1 MNIVLLR
8 QMVDLSPIS
17 QVTEDWPKQ
26 PKHLLLILL
35 GIAFFIFLFCF
46 NSYGASRLPGADAA
60 DKLEAAGTLLKLV
73 DTALF
78 IWGARI
84 FAGIAILSA
93 GWNLK
98 EQRFGV
104 AIICVVSA
112 LIFGTAPIWVKNI
125 FDIGGGNGIFT

>member
-1 MNIVLLR
+1 MNGILINHIVGISS
-8 QMVDLSPIS
+8 MPKLSNGHKEPNYI
-17 QVTEDWPKQ
+17 
-26 PKHLLLILL
+26 LLILF
-35 GIAFFIFLFCF
+35 GVFLISFFCF
-46 NSYGASRLPGADAA
+46 DSYGAGRMPGEDASG
-60 DKLEAAGTLLKLV
+60 KMEAAGTLLKLV

-104 AIICVVSA
+104 AIICIVSA

-125 FDIGGGNGIFT
+125 FDIGGGNGIFS

>member
-1 MNIVLLR
+1 MNTMLLNH
-8 QMVDLSPIS
+8 MVDVSTIPKLS
-17 QVTEDWPKQ
+17 EDGPRGPKYWF
-26 PKHLLLILL
+26 LILL
-35 GIAFFIFLFCF
+35 GIILTSLVCLD
-46 NSYGASRLPGADAA
+46 SYGASRLPGVDAA
-60 DKLEAAGTLLKLV
+60 NKLEAAGTLLKLV

-104 AIICVVSA
+104 AVICVVSA

-125 FDIGGGNGIFT
+125 FDIGGGNGIFS

>member
-1 MNIVLLR
+1 MKTVLLNY
-8 QMVDLSPIS
+8 MVDISTIPKLS
-17 QVTEDWPKQ
+17 ENDPKQ
-26 PKHLLLILL
+26 PRYWYLVLL
-35 GIAFFIFLFCF
+35 GIVLIIFICLD
-46 NSYGASRLPGADAA
+46 SHGARIPGTDAA
-60 DKLEAAGTLLKLV
+60 NKLEAAGTLLKIV

-112 LIFGTAPIWVKNI
+112 LIFGTAPVWVQNI
-125 FDIGGGNGIFT
+125 FDIGGGNGIFS